1 MFLLGTAPSGSP
13 LLIIVRACL
22 KSPRAC
28 LGGSPLLIIV
38 RLLDDCYKID
48 TIGRRRHGCA
58 ETHKAAHGG
67 MRLDRLP
74 LGKGIWPFPCPV
86 QRHKGTYPRK
96 SIATDSAGGVSL
108 GENPP
113 ALFENPEAPPHPDT
127 LNPSAL
133 WASSRYPPP
142 APPAGADESRRTGRT
157 STRRCSPALPCA
169 GQKRDSAVPAR
180 CFRPWAACG
189 GAEGNWIL
197 FAINWQSGDP
207 PLLLAEILL
216 FRKKLR
222 PPSVQPAQNPV
233 K

>member
-1 MFLLGTAPSGSP
+1 MPSCAAGKSAAWTSFLLGTAPT
-13 LLIIVRACL
+13 
-22 KSPRAC
+22 
-28 LGGSPLLIIV
+28 GSPLLIIV

-48 TIGRRRHGCA
+48 TIGRRWHGCA

-142 APPAGADESRRTGRT
+142 ATPAGADESRRTGRT
-157 STRRCSPALPCA
+157 SIRRCSPALPCA

-180 CFRPWAACG
+180 CFRRWAVCPKTAG
-189 GAEGNWIL
+189 EALVRLSYAGPP
-197 FAINWQSGDP
+197 FPAIKEARRFSAGTP
-207 PLLLAEILL
+207 PNKVSIA
-216 FRKKLR
+216 KKQR
-222 PPSVQPAQNPV
+222 VWGR
-233 K
+233 